1 MDYLLIEALRESR
14 NEARADLVEF
24 YETRVEA
31 HPTNTP
37 SDFAL
42 KLLLASILKWPLA
55 PRIRFPMIE
64 ILQHVSAMM
73 QFLNADEQPRY
84 IILDLLRFAPTLLL
98 IDASE
103 AFAALIRALEELR
116 PYISRCD
123 AHDQALWS
131 HVLEL
136 LHEVPPDADVAHKL
150 HAIRAASRAHE

>member
-1 MDYLLIEALRESR
+1 
-14 NEARADLVEF
+14 
-24 YETRVEA
+24 
-31 HPTNTP
+31 
-37 SDFAL
+37 
-42 KLLLASILKWPLA
+42 
-55 PRIRFPMIE
+55 
-64 ILQHVSAMM
+64 MM
-73 QFLNADEQPRY
+73 QFLNADEQPQY

-123 AHDQALWS
+123 ERDQALWL